1 MKVKA
6 SHTKAPESKI
16 RLVWSSRNKG
26 ERRIS
31 GRVLKL
37 YYVYTSTLVG
47 NRNTG
52 IMFFIAFK

>member
-6 SHTKAPESKI
+6 SHTIAPESKI
-16 RLVWSSRNKG
+16 RLVWSSKNKG

-31 GRVLKL
+31 GKILKL
-37 YYVYTSTLVG
+37 YYVYTLTLEG

-52 IMFFIAFK
+52 IMFFITFK